1 MAKAATAKK
10 TTVSLAGA
18 DAAERKKALET
29 AIKQL
34 ERDYGAGTVMKLGEN
49 AHMEVQAV
57 HTGSLS
63 LDLALGIG
71 GVPRGRIVEIFGSQT
86 KFADVVGQSEQIIT
100 AKLSGRS
107 SFTQENIITWSRA
120 LNIDQNEIG
129 NYFFTQK
136 LSNS

>member
-1 MAKAATAKK
+1 M
-10 TTVSLAGA
+10 SF
-18 DAAERKKALET
+18 
-29 AIKQL
+29 Q
-34 ERDYGAGTVMKLGEN
+34 YNKL
-49 AHMEVQAV
+49 
-57 HTGSLS
+57 
-63 LDLALGIG
+63 
-71 GVPRGRIVEIFGSQT
+71 RGRIVEIFGSQA

-107 SFTQENIITWSRA
+107 SFTQDNIITWSRA